1 MLAKE
6 VVAFAAF
13 VVTVGLF
20 SRYIQRT
27 QAAWSEERQAQQ
39 VECEANRRERERMV
53 ESFSGYLKE
62 NGAKTAAALAQLQD
76 GQRSILAQMI
86 KTTEALHTVAYAL
99 DRHND
104 RAPSLA
110 EEASP
115 SRTRRRKA
123 G

>member
-62 NGAKTAAALAQLQD
+62 NGAKIAVVLAQLQD

-86 KTTEALHTVAYAL
+86 KTTEAFHTVAYAL